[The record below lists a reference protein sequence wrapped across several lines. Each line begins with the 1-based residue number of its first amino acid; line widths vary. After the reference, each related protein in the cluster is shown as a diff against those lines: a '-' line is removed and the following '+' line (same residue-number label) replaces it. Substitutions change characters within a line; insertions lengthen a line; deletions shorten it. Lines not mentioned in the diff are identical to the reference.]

1 MTYDSESFRRRAA
14 SLSGDQSDD
23 VEVAGHLALALAALE
38 RRRRSSRA
46 DAEPSA
52 GDGPILLQD

>member
-14 SLSGDQSDD
+14 SLPGDQTDD
-23 VEVAGHLALALAALE
+23 IEVAGHLALALAALE
-38 RRRRSSRA
+38 RRRRSGDA
-46 DAEPSA
+46 DAAPSA